1 MYESSGK
8 QLNKTE
14 QNVTSIAMEDIERN
28 LHELT
33 ELLNDCD
40 NTHDEKKIAQALT
53 RTNVLIAFIL
63 LTRQQLIKELKHAT
77 MVQHSYLTKALS
89 ELKIQMDGLRSI
101 SYSYGPLLA
110 SVRDTG
116 RMDQNMS

>member
-1 MYESSGK
+1 MFESDGR
-8 QLNKTE
+8 QLKNNE
-14 QNVTSIAMEDIERN
+14 PSVSSIAMEDIERN
-28 LHELT
+28 LNELT
-33 ELLNDCD
+33 QLLNACD
-40 NTHDEKKIAQALT
+40 EQHDEKKIAQALT

-110 SVRDTG
+110 SVRDAG
-116 RMDQNMS
+116 RMDQNMQ